1 MTQLSPPN
9 RKSYPID
16 LAYARDI
23 MDGDLELLQEIVAL
37 FLFDCSDQVA
47 ALQAAATCG
56 KGTDVKAKAHR
67 LKCSL
72 GNIGGW
78 QAYNLAYEIELM
90 GMRNDLSG
98 VDECVFQL
106 TAAMED
112 IVAFFAQPDWA
123 NQAKDWA
130 NFDEE
135 Q

>member
-1 MTQLSPPN
+1 MTQLSPPT

-47 ALQAAATCG
+47 ALQAAATYG
-56 KGTDVKAKAHR
+56 KGADVKAKAHR

-78 QAYNLAYEIELM
+78 QAYKLACEIELM
-90 GMRNDLSG
+90 GIRNDLSG
-98 VDECVFQL
+98 VDEYVFQL
-106 TAAMED
+106 TSAMED

-130 NFDEE
+130 KFDEV